1 MKNYGERIRKAR
13 KSKKMTMKQLAEA
26 IGTVES
32 NVSMYEREER
42 LPPVDKIEAM
52 ARVLEVSPIY
62 ITGWSSMT
70 SVGDAMLTEMARNIS
85 MFKTLSTT
93 FENGLSIRIDAEK
106 MACTVIG
113 KKSEFS
119 FDTNETE
126 IKKLIDAIVENDN
139 DAIGLLIADHMKLE
153 IEDPS

>member
-119 FDTNETE
+119 FSTNETE
-126 IKKLIDAIVENDN
+126 IKKLIDAIVKNDN

-153 IEDPS
+153 VEDLS